1 MFIVLKKKII
11 IAVAACIL
19 TIIAIP
25 VAIHYTNNAAEAVQA
40 STSANTNWGLSFPK
54 DGGTPTGNASS
65 EFLQQYNSFYV
76 GDTSKKEVY
85 ITFDAGYENG
95 YTPAILD
102 TLKKHNVKATFFVLG
117 NYI

>member
-65 EFLQQYNSFYV
+65 E
-76 GDTSKKEVY
+76 Y
-85 ITFDAGYENG
+85 ILHLMQVMKTD
-95 YTPAILD
+95 ILRQFW
-102 TLKKHNVKATFFVLG
+102 TL
-117 NYI
+117 

>member
-40 STSANTNWGLSFPK
+40 STSANTNWDLVFQKTAELLQEMHLPSFCSN
-54 DGGTPTGNASS
+54 T
-65 EFLQQYNSFYV
+65 
-76 GDTSKKEVY
+76 
-85 ITFDAGYENG
+85 
-95 YTPAILD
+95 
-102 TLKKHNVKATFFVLG
+102 TLFM
-117 NYI
+117 

>member
-40 STSANTNWGLSFPK
+40 STSANTKL
-54 DGGTPTGNASS
+54 GT
-65 EFLQQYNSFYV
+65 
-76 GDTSKKEVY
+76 
-85 ITFDAGYENG
+85 
-95 YTPAILD
+95 
-102 TLKKHNVKATFFVLG
+102 
-117 NYI
+117 

>member
-40 STSANTNWGLSFPK
+40 STSANTNWGLSFQKTAELLQEMHLP
-54 DGGTPTGNASS
+54 S
-65 EFLQQYNSFYV
+65 FLQQYNSFYV
-76 GDTSKKEVY
+76 GDTSKKKY
-85 ITFDAGYENG
+85 ILHLMQVMKTD
-95 YTPAILD
+95 ILRQFW
-102 TLKKHNVKATFFVLG
+102 TL
-117 NYI
+117 

>member
-40 STSANTNWGLSFPK
+40 STSANTNWGLSFPNIK
-54 DGGTPTGNASS
+54 NVSV
-65 EFLQQYNSFYV
+65 FLFCVLYGVSCA
-76 GDTSKKEVY
+76 
-85 ITFDAGYENG
+85 AGLIY
-95 YTPAILD
+95 
-102 TLKKHNVKATFFVLG
+102 
-117 NYI
+117 

>member
-54 DGGTPTGNASS
+54 DRRNSYRKCIFRVFAAVQL
-65 EFLQQYNSFYV
+65 FLCRRYI
-76 GDTSKKEVY
+76 KKRSIYY
-85 ITFDAGYENG
+85 I
-95 YTPAILD
+95 
-102 TLKKHNVKATFFVLG
+102 
-117 NYI
+117 

>member
-11 IAVAACIL
+11 ITVAACIL

-65 EFLQQYNSFYV
+65 EFCSNTTLLCRRYN
-76 GDTSKKEVY
+76 KKRSISY
-85 ITFDAGYENG
+85 I
-95 YTPAILD
+95 
-102 TLKKHNVKATFFVLG
+102 
-117 NYI
+117 